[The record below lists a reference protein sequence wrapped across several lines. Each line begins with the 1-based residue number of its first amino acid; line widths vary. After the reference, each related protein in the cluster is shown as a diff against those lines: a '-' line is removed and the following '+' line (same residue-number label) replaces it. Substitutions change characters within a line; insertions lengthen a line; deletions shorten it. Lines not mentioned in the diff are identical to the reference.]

1 MIHFLFLR
9 ECFSSENYDAKH
21 LREKTIENFIELHII
36 IGHEQPNGNGAE
48 TGSKVVADPIQSN
61 EDLMGIPSHV
71 LVYED
76 IYET

>member
-1 MIHFLFLR
+1 VNVSVQRMMRSI
-9 ECFSSENYDAKH
+9 CGK
-21 LREKTIENFIELHII
+21 KTIENFNELHII
-36 IGHEQPNGNGAE
+36 IGHVQPNGNGAE